1 MYQEENK
8 ESQGGHGSC
17 PCARSIPF
25 RLLRSGSAWLGDS
38 HAQTPCRLFSW
49 KLNWIVTL
57 CEHQAAG
64 SKLSYFPAWSG
75 CSSLVP
81 SWSLF
86 NLQFSFIS
94 SSILASQSGFF
105 SPRLST
111 RFHSLGTVARSL
123 PVQAIPKLSQG
134 GNSNRTQTLPCLSGA
149 CRLSPLG
156 AERPQCFHRPVFL
169 LRGLAALLIILWP
182 RWNHWGLPRGSLS
195 QRQCQCGCGFSPICQ
210 SLGLCFSPEKPGT
223 LTNFY
228 LNLADCPG
236 LCILL
241 SKLESGSL
249 VTWEIATY
257 SLESWGCSWTRTGK
271 DHLFERDS
279 CSKRIKWWRPLF
291 SY

>member
-123 PVQAIPKLSQG
+123 PVQAIPKLSQV

-156 AERPQCFHRPVFL
+156 AERLRCFHRPVFL
-169 LRGLAALLIILWP
+169 LRGLAALLPILRT
-182 RWNHWGLPRGSLS
+182 RWNHWGLPQRKPLTKTVPVWTWFLSYLSITRALLLPRKIWNFDKFLPQLDRLSRSLHS
-195 QRQCQCGCGFSPICQ
+195 S
-210 SLGLCFSPEKPGT
+210 
-223 LTNFY
+223 
-228 LNLADCPG
+228 
-236 LCILL
+236 
-241 SKLESGSL
+241 
-249 VTWEIATY
+249 
-257 SLESWGCSWTRTGK
+257 
-271 DHLFERDS
+271 
-279 CSKRIKWWRPLF
+279 
-291 SY
+291 